1 MMKRPCQAVGWA
13 ALVLVPALGFLLTG
27 CRSDSAWPE
36 HAGPKVV
43 VSFAPLYS
51 FVTSVAGEHAA
62 VQSLMSTQGP
72 HHFDPNPSQAR
83 VVYEANL
90 FFVNGLGLDDRL
102 AQKMIDGSGASHVQ
116 LVNLGASLD
125 PKTLREGTCSHDH
138 AHDHGHAHDHEHDHA
153 TDPHVWLGIDH
164 AVQFVAQIRDALKS
178 ADPNH
183 AADYDRRAAEYT
195 GKLQQLKADG
205 IAMLKEKKDRNII
218 TFHESLTYF
227 AETFDLN
234 IVDVIQ
240 KQPGREPTSKD
251 LDKLMAAC
259 VEHKVRVI
267 AVEPQYASQSSAG
280 RIVEE
285 LKRRG
290 IENPVLVEIDP
301 LETAN
306 LGDLA
311 PGWYETRM
319 RQNLRNLADA
329 LK

>member
-1 MMKRPCQAVGWA
+1 MA
-13 ALVLVPALGFLLTG
+13 ALLLAPLVGVLLAG
-27 CRSDSAWPE
+27 CRSGSAWPE

-51 FVTSVAGEHAA
+51 FVANVAGEHAA

-83 VVYEANL
+83 IVYEADL
-90 FFVNGLGLDDRL
+90 FFVNGLGLDDGL
-102 AQKMIDGSGASHVQ
+102 AKKMIDGSGASRIQ
-116 LVNLGASLD
+116 LVNLGAGLD
-125 PKTLREGTCSHDH
+125 PQVLHEGSCSHDH
-138 AHDHGHAHDHEHDHA
+138 GHDHAHGHAHDHEHEHA
-153 TDPHVWLGIDH
+153 IDPHVWLGLDH
-164 AVQFVAQIRDALKS
+164 AVAFVEKIREELQS
-178 ADPNH
+178 VDPSH
-183 AADYDRRAAEYT
+183 AADYDRRAAEYVE
-195 GKLQQLKADG
+195 KLRKLKADG
-205 IAMLKEKKDRNII
+205 LAMLKEKKDRNIV

-251 LDKLMAAC
+251 LEKLIAAC

-280 RIVEE
+280 RIIEE

-290 IENPVLVEIDP
+290 IANPVLVEIDP

-306 LGDLA
+306 PGDLSA
-311 PGWYETRM
+311 GWYESRM

-329 LK
+329 LQ